1 MSLDHFEF
9 IQQEQEQELYRLV
22 CGQVKQTSWTKHSR
36 KVALSL

>member
-9 IQQEQEQELYRLV
+9 IQQEQELYRLV